1 LLDTVQPTGADRVAF
16 VPVGT
21 EADAYTHTVLKI
33 SGTVKP
39 GSRNA
44 QGTVWALRAGESS
57 FVSDVCSRLPADKP
71 AFSNFLQTVSQAQ
84 SLVTGYLISKT
95 GAGAGDTAKP
105 AAAAPA
111 PTSPSSVFTAA
122 AGAAGVSAASTKNDT
137 AAPFA
142 QLSTSSMES

>member
-1 LLDTVQPTGADRVAF
+1 MQPTGADRVAF

-21 EADAYTHTVLKI
+21 EGDAYTHTVMKI

-71 AFSNFLQTVSQAQ
+71 VFSNFLQTVSQAQ

-95 GAGAGDTAKP
+95 GAGDATKP
-105 AAAAPA
+105 AAAAA
-111 PTSPSSVFTAA
+111 TTSPTSPSSVFTAA
-122 AGAAGVSAASTKNDT
+122 AGVATASTKNDT
-137 AAPFA
+137 AAPFV